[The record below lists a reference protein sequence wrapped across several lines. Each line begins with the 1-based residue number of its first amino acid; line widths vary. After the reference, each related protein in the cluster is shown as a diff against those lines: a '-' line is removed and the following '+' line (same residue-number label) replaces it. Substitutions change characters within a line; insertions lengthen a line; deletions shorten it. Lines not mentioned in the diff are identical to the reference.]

1 MKPYWIEDEGLER
14 ENGVLS
20 LKKKV
25 FREVYIIQETVRA
38 LRGESA

>member
-20 LKKKV
+20 LKKKKV
-25 FREVYIIQETVRA
+25 SREVYIIQERV
-38 LRGESA
+38 RGEST